1 MIEKAKAF
9 VRSVFTRTGRETN
22 EAVFSRI
29 HQKNLWENSE
39 SASGRGSTVA
49 RTEVI
54 RRELASLLEEFG
66 ARSLFDAACGD
77 FNWMQHVA
85 LPDVDY
91 MGADVVPEL
100 VACNRRL
107 YEGGKRS
114 FVVIDIT
121 RDQLPAVDVI
131 LCRDCLIHLS
141 AADIHNAIANFK
153 RSNSTFL
160 LATTHTRVLENRDI
174 RTGDWRS
181 VNLQLSP
188 FNFGAPIR
196 LISEDAESGKC
207 LGLWR
212 LADL

>member
-22 EAVFSRI
+22 ETLFSRI
-29 HQKNLWENSE
+29 HQENLWENSE
-39 SASGRGSTVA
+39 SVSGRGSTVA

-54 RRELASLLEEFG
+54 RRELASLLEELG

-85 LPDVDY
+85 LPGVDY

-100 VACNRRL
+100 VACNRSL
-107 YEGGKRS
+107 YEGGQRS
-114 FVVIDIT
+114 FVVLDIT

-141 AADIHNAIANFK
+141 NADINNAIANFK
-153 RSNSTFL
+153 RSKSTFL
-160 LATTHTRVLENRDI
+160 LATTHT
-174 RTGDWRS
+174 
-181 VNLQLSP
+181 
-188 FNFGAPIR
+188 
-196 LISEDAESGKC
+196 
-207 LGLWR
+207 
-212 LADL
+212 